1 MKKTIKIIIAVLL
14 VIAALVVAF
23 YNFFAERTVTYFASI
38 VTVCGTVAILISIIF
53 KHKKNDGKEALPMKK
68 KLMIVV
74 AVIAVIVVAALA
86 WRIGYAMHKSTDNLP
101 TLAAV
106 AEMEDASFLVGYR
119 SNQLITVWG
128 EPDEETPTTIGGVL
142 LSWKIDDETVLRVH
156 IDDKDKVAYY
166 LLDEGENK

>member
-23 YNFFAERTVTYFASI
+23 CNFFAERTVTYFASI
-38 VTVCGTVAILISIIF
+38 VAVCGTVAILISIIF

-101 TLAAV
+101 ELTMVADMDDEAV
-106 AEMEDASFLVGYR
+106 SDLLVGYR
-119 SNQLITVWG
+119 VIQLETVWG
-128 EPDEETPTTIGGVL
+128 DPDEQDGMSNT
-142 LSWKIDDETVLRVH
+142 WQIDDTTELVVTCN
-156 IDDKDKVAYY
+156 DKEKVISA
-166 LLDEGENK
+166 EIQTTT

>member
-38 VTVCGTVAILISIIF
+38 VAVCGTVAILISIIF

-101 TLAAV
+101 MLTMVADMDDEAV
-106 AEMEDASFLVGYR
+106 NDLLVGYR
-119 SNQLITVWG
+119 VIQLETVWG
-128 EPDEETPTTIGGVL
+128 DPDEQDGMSNT
-142 LSWKIDDETVLRVH
+142 WQIDDTTELVVTCN
-156 IDDKDKVAYY
+156 DKEKVISA
-166 LLDEGENK
+166 EIQTTK

>member
-1 MKKTIKIIIAVLL
+1 MKKTVKIIIAVLL

-23 YNFFAERTVTYFASI
+23 YNFFAERSVTYFASI
-38 VTVCGTVAILISIIF
+38 VAVCGTVAILISIIF

-101 TLAAV
+101 MLTMVADMDDEAV
-106 AEMEDASFLVGYR
+106 NDLLVGYR
-119 SNQLITVWG
+119 VIQLETVWG
-128 EPDEETPTTIGGVL
+128 DPDEQDGMSNT
-142 LSWKIDDETVLRVH
+142 WQIDDTTELVVTCN
-156 IDDKDKVAYY
+156 DKEKVISA
-166 LLDEGENK
+166 EIQTTK

>member
-38 VTVCGTVAILISIIF
+38 VAVCGTVAILISIIF

-101 TLAAV
+101 KLTMVADMDDEAV
-106 AEMEDASFLVGYR
+106 NDLLVGYR
-119 SNQLITVWG
+119 LVQLETVWDA
-128 EPDEETPTTIGGVL
+128 PDEQDGKNNT
-142 LSWKIDDETVLRVH
+142 WQIDDTTELVVTCN
-156 IDDKDKVAYY
+156 DKEKVISA
-166 LLDEGENK
+166 EIRTTE

>member
-38 VTVCGTVAILISIIF
+38 VAVCGTVAILISIIF

-101 TLAAV
+101 ELTMVADMDDEAV
-106 AEMEDASFLVGYR
+106 SDLLVGYR
-119 SNQLITVWG
+119 VIQLETVWG
-128 EPDEETPTTIGGVL
+128 DPDEQDGMSNT
-142 LSWKIDDETVLRVH
+142 WQIDDTTELVVTCN
-156 IDDKDKVAYY
+156 DKEKVISA
-166 LLDEGENK
+166 EIQKTE

>member
-14 VIAALVVAF
+14 VIAAFVVAF

-38 VTVCGTVAILISIIF
+38 VAVCGTVAILISIIF

-74 AVIAVIVVAALA
+74 AVIAVIVVASLA

-101 TLAAV
+101 ELTMVADMDDEAV
-106 AEMEDASFLVGYR
+106 SDLLVGYR
-119 SNQLITVWG
+119 VIQLETVWG
-128 EPDEETPTTIGGVL
+128 DPDEQDGMSNT
-142 LSWKIDDETVLRVH
+142 WQIDDTTELVVTCN
-156 IDDKDKVAYY
+156 DKEKVISA
-166 LLDEGENK
+166 EIQTTK

>member
-38 VTVCGTVAILISIIF
+38 VAVCGTVAILISIIF

-101 TLAAV
+101 MLTMVADMDDEAV
-106 AEMEDASFLVGYR
+106 TDLLVGYR
-119 SNQLITVWG
+119 VIQLETVWG
-128 EPDEETPTTIGGVL
+128 DPDEQDGMSNT
-142 LSWKIDDETVLRVH
+142 WQIDDTTELVVTCN
-156 IDDKDKVAYY
+156 DKEKVISA
-166 LLDEGENK
+166 EIQKTE

>member
-38 VTVCGTVAILISIIF
+38 VAVCGTVATLISIIF

-74 AVIAVIVVAALA
+74 AVIAVIAVAALA

-101 TLAAV
+101 ELTMVADMDDEAV
-106 AEMEDASFLVGYR
+106 SDLLVGYR
-119 SNQLITVWG
+119 VIQLETVWG
-128 EPDEETPTTIGGVL
+128 DPDEQDGMSNT
-142 LSWKIDDETVLRVH
+142 WQIDDTTELVVTCN
-156 IDDKDKVAYY
+156 DKEKVISA
-166 LLDEGENK
+166 EIQTTK

>member
-38 VTVCGTVAILISIIF
+38 VAVCGTVAILISIIF

-74 AVIAVIVVAALA
+74 AVIAVIAVAALA

-101 TLAAV
+101 ELTMVADMDDEAV
-106 AEMEDASFLVGYR
+106 SDLLVGYR
-119 SNQLITVWG
+119 VIQLETVWG
-128 EPDEETPTTIGGVL
+128 DPDEQDGMSNT
-142 LSWKIDDETVLRVH
+142 WQIDDTTELVVTCN
-156 IDDKDKVAYY
+156 DKEKVISA
-166 LLDEGENK
+166 EIQKTE

>member
-38 VTVCGTVAILISIIF
+38 VAVCGTVAILISIIF

-101 TLAAV
+101 KLTMVADMDDEAV
-106 AEMEDASFLVGYR
+106 NDLLVGYR
-119 SNQLITVWG
+119 VIQLETVWG
-128 EPDEETPTTIGGVL
+128 DPDEQDGMSNT
-142 LSWKIDDETVLRVH
+142 WQIDDTTELVVTCN
-156 IDDKDKVAYY
+156 DKEKVISA
-166 LLDEGENK
+166 EIQKTE

>member
-1 MKKTIKIIIAVLL
+1 
-14 VIAALVVAF
+14 
-23 YNFFAERTVTYFASI
+23 
-38 VTVCGTVAILISIIF
+38 
-53 KHKKNDGKEALPMKK
+53 MKK
-68 KLMIVV
+68 KLTIVV
-74 AVIAVIVVAALA
+74 AVITVIVVAACA
-86 WRIGYAMHKSTDNLP
+86 WRIGYAMLKSTDNLP

-106 AEMEDASFLVGYR
+106 AEMEDASFLVGDR

>member
-1 MKKTIKIIIAVLL
+1 MKKTVKIIIAVLL

-23 YNFFAERTVTYFASI
+23 YNFFAERSVTYFASI
-38 VTVCGTVAILISIIF
+38 VAVCGTVAILISIIF
-53 KHKKNDGKEALPMKK
+53 RSKKNDGKEALPMKK

-74 AVIAVIVVAALA
+74 AVIAVIVVAACA

-128 EPDEETPTTIGGVL
+128 EPDEETPTTMKL
-142 LSWKIDDETVLRVH
+142 
-156 IDDKDKVAYY
+156 
-166 LLDEGENK
+166 

>member
-23 YNFFAERTVTYFASI
+23 YNFFSERTVTYFASI
-38 VTVCGTVAILISIIF
+38 VAVCGTVAILISIIF

-74 AVIAVIVVAALA
+74 AVIAVIAVAALA

-101 TLAAV
+101 ELTMVADMDDEAV
-106 AEMEDASFLVGYR
+106 SDLLVGYR
-119 SNQLITVWG
+119 VIQLETVWG
-128 EPDEETPTTIGGVL
+128 DPDEQDGMSNT
-142 LSWKIDDETVLRVH
+142 WQIDDTTELVVTCN
-156 IDDKDKVAYY
+156 DKEKVISA
-166 LLDEGENK
+166 EIQTTK